1 MDSVKELFAT
11 APFVAWSVVSVVLA
25 GMVIALN
32 WPRMRWWWHNTWYS
46 MPLIGKI
53 ASLSKDPN
61 RDPLDTAWFKAEK
74 TLSRDYKQFIR
85 IQDEHDFNEKIAYLK
100 KAGDLGRR
108 NTPALIWVLTVALV
122 FVEAMGFAYVL
133 AGYTL
138 PGASEN
144 LQQTGAYGIAFLL
157 SVILVGFTHFAGHE
171 LYRSSKI
178 KHARQEW
185 VEGGRQGK
193 TMTGEIALAE
203 PQTKD
208 DAEPG
213 YVQLMNRVG
222 TLPAY
227 YLTIATIVI
236 VVVVAIGATYV
247 RGQVLE
253 KQLQQQVTGQNSSIN
268 VSITASGDSLN
279 MSASQSGKSIAL
291 PAEDAAANRAAEQKA
306 IQDEVSIDR
315 HGGWGTFIIL
325 AFIFVFLQMLGVFF
339 GFRWGFAGKE
349 SGSAFAAVGA
359 GRYATYSDVREHY
372 KDIADAA
379 QSKLEHL
386 QQRLMERNS
395 ISGND
400 GLHASKTFYD
410 FMNAER
416 DRELRDRQKEM
427 QRTSQRT
434 AMENAPAVTP
444 AEPLNA
450 APASVVVSTPTAPA
464 VAVSIATAAVDNAA
478 LEASL
483 QILHAMGD
491 NKEGK
496 KVYIQTLSEDL
507 QVQVM
512 QALKAQKEQAARLAS
527 QRNAELDDLL

>member
-1 MDSVKELFAT
+1 MDSLKELFAT
-11 APFVAWSVVSVVLA
+11 APLLAWSIVSVVLA
-25 GMVIALN
+25 GVVMALN
-32 WPRMRWWWHNTWYS
+32 WPKVRWWWHNTWYS
-46 MPLIGKI
+46 FPVLGKI

-61 RDPLDTAWFKAEK
+61 RDPVDTAWFKAEK
-74 TLSRDYKQFIR
+74 ALARDYKQFIR

-100 KAGDLGRR
+100 KAGDLGRHG
-108 NTPALIWVLTVALV
+108 TPTLIWVLTAALV

-133 AGYTL
+133 AGFTL

-171 LYRSSKI
+171 LYKSSKI

-193 TMTGEIALAE
+193 TTTGQIALAE
-203 PQTKD
+203 PQSKD
-208 DAEPG
+208 DNQPG

-222 TLPAY
+222 TLPTY
-227 YLTIATIVI
+227 YLTMATIVI

-253 KQLQQQVTGQNSSIN
+253 KQLHQHVTSQN
-268 VSITASGDSLN
+268 ASPDVPSGEGTDMLN
-279 MSASQSGKSIAL
+279 MSQNADDAPITLPPDDAKANGEADAKAL
-291 PAEDAAANRAAEQKA
+291 
-306 IQDEVSIDR
+306 QDEIAIDR
-315 HGGWGTFIIL
+315 HGGWGTFIVL
-325 AFIFVFLQMLGVFF
+325 AFIFVFLQILGVFF
-339 GFRWGFAGKE
+339 GFRWGFAGRE
-349 SGSAFAAVGA
+349 SDSAYAAIGA
-359 GRYATYSDVREHY
+359 GKYATYSDVREHY
-372 KDIADAA
+372 KRISDAA

-386 QQRLMERNS
+386 QQQLMNRNG

-416 DRELRDRQKEM
+416 DRELQDRQKEM
-427 QRTSQRT
+427 QRTAQR
-434 AMENAPAVTP
+434 AHVEKSAPAPAPSAPATTPPAAAPELIQPSPATP
-444 AEPLNA
+444 AQ
-450 APASVVVSTPTAPA
+450 PTLAQA
-464 VAVSIATAAVDNAA
+464 MQA
-478 LEASL
+478 LRE
-483 QILHAMGD
+483 MGD

-496 KVYIQTLSEDL
+496 KTYIQRLSEDL

-512 QALKAQKEQAARLAS
+512 QALKEQKEAAARLAS
-527 QRNAELDDLL
+527 QRDAELDNLL

>member
-11 APFVAWSVVSVVLA
+11 APFMAWSIVSVVLA
-25 GMVIALN
+25 GVVIALN
-32 WPRMRWWWHNTWYS
+32 WPKVRWWWHNTWYS
-46 MPLIGKI
+46 FPVIGKI
-53 ASLSKDPN
+53 TSLSKDPN

-108 NTPALIWVLTVALV
+108 STPALIWVLTTALV

-171 LYRSSKI
+171 LYKSSKI

-185 VEGGRQGK
+185 VEGGRHGK
-193 TMTGEIALAE
+193 TTTGQIALAE

-208 DAEPG
+208 DDQPG

-227 YLTIATIVI
+227 YLTMATIVI

-253 KQLQQQVTGQNSSIN
+253 KQLQQQVTGQNNSLN
-268 VSITASGDSLN
+268 VSITASNDGLN
-279 MSASQSGKSIAL
+279 MSATQNGKSITL
-291 PAEDAAANRAAEQKA
+291 PAEDAAANRSAEQKA

-349 SGSAFAAVGA
+349 SDSAYEAIGA

-372 KDIADAA
+372 KEIADTA

-386 QQRLMERNS
+386 QQRLMERNGN
-395 ISGND
+395 SGND

-416 DRELRDRQKEM
+416 DRELQDRQKEM
-427 QRTSQRT
+427 QRTAQR
-434 AMENAPAVTP
+434 AHLEKKPVTP
-444 AEPLNA
+444 AFVAPP
-450 APASVVVSTPTAPA
+450 APAPAPSPVVVTTDTADAENPA
-464 VAVSIATAAVDNAA
+464 LVAA
-478 LEASL
+478 L
-483 QILHAMGD
+483 QILQAMGD
-491 NKEGK
+491 NKDGK
-496 KVYIQTLSEDL
+496 KTYIQTLPETL
-507 QVQVM
+507 KVQVM
-512 QALKAQKEQAARLAS
+512 QALKEQKEQAARLAS
-527 QRNAELDDLL
+527 QRDAELDNLL